1 MVKAVIP
8 APAGAQD
15 TEAVW
20 PAPGQELLVLAA
32 RFGAEGTWVDATA
45 PVQHL
50 VKGQTLSGVKGGD
63 FGLGDPAFGKGKAM
77 LVVYRYGNQTRFR
90 AIGQGEPVELGAAPA
105 KP

>member
-8 APAGAQD
+8 APPGAQD

-45 PVQHL
+45 QAQHL
-50 VKGQTLSGVKGGD
+50 VKGQTLSGFLAG
-63 FGLGDPAFGKGKAM
+63 GLGLGNPVVGRNSSL
-77 LVVYRYGNQTRFR
+77 LVVYRYGNRTRFR
-90 AIGQGEPVELGAAPA
+90 AIGGDQPVELGAAPA

>member
-8 APAGAQD
+8 AAPGAQD

-32 RFGAEGTWVDATA
+32 RLGAEGTWVDATA

-50 VKGQTLSGVKGGD
+50 VKGQTLSGFLAAGV
-63 FGLGDPAFGKGKAM
+63 GLGNPVVGKSSTL
-77 LVVYRYGNQTRFR
+77 LVVYRYGNRTRFR
-90 AIGQGEPVELGAAPA
+90 AIGGDQPVELGAAPA